1 MTNTTIARAVTA
13 VLGCALTAAATIAGA
28 DDEWSLTSRTI
39 AGLQT
44 IEDAGDAESL
54 ERHGDGLQDGAVLES
69 LEVQGGKGAGHFS
82 VVGRDL
88 GQLDQS
94 LSVEAGVYGK
104 FRTIINWN
112 EQYRNY
118 TDGTFLGT
126 RVGAGYWS
134 VADATQATLE
144 TGFVPLASDPA
155 AGAQATLL
163 DYLMNSQRVSLDQR
177 RRTGSVAIEF
187 SPIQGLGLRAG
198 YRREDR
204 DGLKAVGSGSYRR
217 SATGANAIG
226 GLGES
231 FRTYGLEFPM
241 PIDYRINTL
250 SFGGDYQRDRWFVDI
265 DFRHTQ
271 FDNGIER
278 VLYDNPLLL
287 VGQNNQVGGAALHQ
301 MVLPPEY
308 RSDAYTLTA
317 GLRDLPLRSRL
328 TLTYSQDDTTQNAPF
343 APLTVNR
350 ALLDDAG
357 AIVADLPLPA
367 SDLGGDVTTTVL
379 NVVLSSRPI
388 DPFTVNL
395 RYNRYD
401 YENDSRVI
409 TWDGW
414 AGIGETTWKDYDGS
428 NPLQLPYRN
437 RVPEYTRTRIGLDG
451 TWTFSS
457 AVRLKG
463 EFLSEQYD
471 RNADRYADNDEDAF
485 RLTMLAAPVEWA
497 TLKLGYR
504 TASRDIDGEYA
515 ASLANGVQE
524 EWEELRMF
532 DQAERDRE
540 SWDAGVDLELGDRFT
555 LGLSGSRIR
564 DEYDEEFYG
573 LHEAEGTHYGIDA
586 TVQFG
591 ARVNLAAYYSREEL
605 QSSQLNRTK
614 SNATGGGAFA
624 VPQNDWAT
632 NIEDQTD
639 AYGIDIKV
647 ALLPERLALSVSA
660 DVAESTGRIDTSNTD
675 FLAGT
680 TVTGATAFAWPDTK
694 VKTTQVEVRCE
705 YTWSEQ
711 LAMAFK
717 YFYLDQNVDDFATD
731 NTQLYN
737 GTAVDAQNN
746 VQSHQV
752 FMGAN
757 PFEYRAN
764 VFLVTMSYS
773 FR

>member
-1 MTNTTIARAVTA
+1 MTNTTIARAVAT
-13 VLGCALTAAATIAGA
+13 VLGCALTAAAPVVGA
-28 DDEWSLTSRTI
+28 DDEFSLTSRTT
-39 AGLQT
+39 AGFQT
-44 IEDAGDAESL
+44 IEDSGDAESL

-69 LEVQGGKGAGHFS
+69 LEVQGGKGAGYFS

-104 FRTIINWN
+104 FKTRIGWN

-118 TDGTFLGT
+118 TDGTFPGT
-126 RVGAGYWS
+126 RVGADYWS

-144 TGFVPLASDPA
+144 AGFVPLASNPT
-155 AGAQATLL
+155 AGAQATLF
-163 DYLMNSQRVSLDQR
+163 DYLASSQRVSLDQR
-177 RRTGSVAIEF
+177 RRTGSIDIEIA
-187 SPIQGLGLRAG
+187 PLERLKLRAG

-250 SFGGDYQRDRWFVDI
+250 SFGGDYQRDRWFVDL
-265 DFRHTQ
+265 DFRYTR
-271 FDNGIER
+271 FDNAVER

-308 RSDAYTLTA
+308 KSDAYTLNA

-328 TLTYSQDDTTQNAPF
+328 TLTYSHDHTTQDEPF

-357 AIVADLPLPA
+357 AIAADLPLPA
-367 SDLGGDVTTTVL
+367 GDLDGDVTTTLL
-379 NVVLSSRPI
+379 NVVLNSRPV
-388 DPFTVNL
+388 DPLSVNL

-437 RVPEYTRTRIGLDG
+437 RVPEYARTRIGLDG
-451 TWTFSS
+451 TWAFTP

-463 EFLSEQYD
+463 EYLSEQYD
-471 RNADRYADNDEDAF
+471 RNADRYADNDEDTI
-485 RLTMLAAPVEWA
+485 RLTALIAPFEWA
-497 TLKLGYR
+497 SLKLGYR
-504 TASRDIDGEYA
+504 MASRDIDGEYA
-515 ASLANGVQE
+515 ARLANGVQE

-532 DQAERDRE
+532 DQAERDRD
-540 SWDAGVDLELGDRFT
+540 SWDASIDLELGDRFT
-555 LGLSGSRIR
+555 VGLSGSRIK

-573 LHEAEGTHYGIDA
+573 LHEAEGTNYGIDA
-586 TVQFG
+586 MLQLG
-591 ARVNLAAYYSREEL
+591 RRVDLAAYYAREEL
-605 QSSQLNRTK
+605 RSSQLNRTK
-614 SNATGGGAFA
+614 SDAAGGGTFA

-632 NIEDQTD
+632 EIEDQTD

-647 ALLPERLALSVSA
+647 ALVPDRLTLAVAA
-660 DVAESTGRIDTSNTD
+660 DVAESTGRIDTTNTN

-680 TVTGATAFAWPDTK
+680 TVTGATAFAWPETE
-694 VKTTQVEVRCE
+694 VETTQLEVRCE
-705 YTWSEQ
+705 YAWSEQ
-711 LAMAFK
+711 LALTLR
-717 YFYLDQNVDDFATD
+717 YVYLDQNIDDFAID
-731 NTQLYN
+731 DTQLYN
-737 GTAVDAQNN
+737 GTTVDAQNN
-746 VQSHQV
+746 VQSHQI
-752 FMGAN
+752 FMDAN
-757 PFEYRAN
+757 PFEYRAD